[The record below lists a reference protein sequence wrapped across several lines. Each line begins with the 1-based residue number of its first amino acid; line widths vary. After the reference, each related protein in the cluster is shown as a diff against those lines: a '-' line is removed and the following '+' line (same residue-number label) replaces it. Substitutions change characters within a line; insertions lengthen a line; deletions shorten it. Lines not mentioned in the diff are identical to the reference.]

1 MGEDG
6 APFIR
11 GLANPRLLPSWQ
23 LQNIPFGQ
31 KPQKWAPAKTHGGE
45 RKQNAKNKTKQ
56 KNPRLRGGEEQ
67 TELWTKVTPHLEDIL
82 QPAPQGGGNT
92 IQCLA
97 ALFKEHCFPP
107 PPPTPTHWPL
117 VLLFGFCFFFSFF
130 LFNTQTLHFQS
141 LKNFYLKKKKT
152 HLKLMRQAP
161 GLAFP
166 PGGLLSH
173 GHAAR
178 AQPGTTG
185 ATVPQLVH
193 PGPLCSRLG
202 GH

>member
-45 RKQNAKNKTKQ
+45 RKQDTKNKTKQ

-82 QPAPQGGGNT
+82 QPAPQWGGNT

-97 ALFKEHCFPP
+97 ALFKEHCFPTT
-107 PPPTPTHWPL
+107 TPNSNSLAFSVAFW
-117 VLLFGFCFFFSFF
+117 VFFFLAFFF
-130 LFNTQTLHFQS
+130 LIPKPFIF
-141 LKNFYLKKKKT
+141 K
-152 HLKLMRQAP
+152 A
-161 GLAFP
+161 
-166 PGGLLSH
+166 
-173 GHAAR
+173 
-178 AQPGTTG
+178 
-185 ATVPQLVH
+185 
-193 PGPLCSRLG
+193 
-202 GH
+202 